1 MGESP
6 SLPDQ
11 YDIGAPLMTSGPAIS
26 GRAAASI
33 ITAQPPWQL
42 PMITGFWLSGCRS
55 ATMRM
60 NSASASVTSASVWPG
75 HGSGKKITKY
85 TG

>member
-1 MGESP
+1 M
-6 SLPDQ
+6 
-11 YDIGAPLMTSGPAIS
+11 S

-42 PMITGFWLSGCRS
+42 PISEGFGLSWWRS
-55 ATMRM
+55 ATTRT

-75 HGSGKKITKY
+75 SGSGKKITK
-85 TG
+85 